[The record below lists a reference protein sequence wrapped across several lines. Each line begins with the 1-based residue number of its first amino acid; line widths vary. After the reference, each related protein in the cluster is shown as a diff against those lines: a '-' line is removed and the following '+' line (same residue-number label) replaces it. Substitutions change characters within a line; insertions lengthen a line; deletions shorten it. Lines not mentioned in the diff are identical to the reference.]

1 MNSLHAATPD
11 CIALIVSAGRGHRF
25 GGEIPKQYIEIA
37 GESLLARAAG
47 ALLSHP
53 RIAAVRAVIHSDDE
67 ALYRESIDGFVAI
80 INFRN
85 KNNNNHG

>member
-11 CIALIVSAGRGHRF
+11 CIALIVSAGRGQRF

-67 ALYRESIDGFVAI
+67 DLNIAIQCSYQLLKFGCESEEQRSI
-80 INFRN
+80 
-85 KNNNNHG
+85 